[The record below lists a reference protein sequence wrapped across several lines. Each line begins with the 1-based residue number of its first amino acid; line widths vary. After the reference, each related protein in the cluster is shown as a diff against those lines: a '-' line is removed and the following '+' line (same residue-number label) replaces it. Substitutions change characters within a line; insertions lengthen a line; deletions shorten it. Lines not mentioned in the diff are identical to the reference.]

1 MSDLSPFEIITI
13 VTIISTF
20 TLLSLLTI
28 LTYYFRNF
36 FFWDLLCSN
45 IYLSGKEALISKR
58 RNMKKR

>member
-36 FFWDLLCSN
+36 FFGICCVVTY
-45 IYLSGKEALISKR
+45 IYQAR
-58 RNMKKR
+58 RL